1 MNARPPS
8 GPEFVDV
15 TRGPLVESVHRI
27 AACAMDADG
36 TVLLEIG
43 ETDVPVFMRSAAK
56 PFIAAAIVREGVAER
71 FGLDAVEIAIVA
83 ASHNGEPGH
92 VAAVRSILA
101 KAQIPESA
109 LQCGAHPPYDP
120 AAAREL
126 ERSGAAP
133 SAIHNNC
140 SGKHAGIL
148 AMCKILG
155 VDAAGYLSPGHPA
168 QVRILDLCARVA
180 GETRSE
186 MPLAI
191 DGCGIPVYATTLR
204 HAARSFAALADP
216 TGVDDATALAL
227 ATVRDAMRAHPWQ
240 VAGTNE
246 FDTVLMTAAPA
257 VVAKAGAEGVHG
269 AAFVGSHCGS
279 VLKVL
284 DGAAR
289 AVPPAALALMRSLG
303 VLTEAEH
310 RALGAF
316 ERPVLR
322 NRAGREVGVLDVRG
336 VLLQG

>member
-1 MNARPPS
+1 VNVHPPS

-27 AACAMDADG
+27 AACAIDADG
-36 TVLLEIG
+36 TTLLEIG
-43 ETDVPVFMRSAAK
+43 ETDVPVYMRSAAK
-56 PFIAAAIVREGVAER
+56 PFIAAAIVREGVVER
-71 FGLDAVEIAIVA
+71 FGLDGAEIAIVA

-92 VAAVRSILA
+92 VATVRSILA

-126 ERSGAAP
+126 ERNGVAP

-148 AMCKILG
+148 AMCKVLG
-155 VDAAGYLSPGHPA
+155 YDLDDYLSPRHPA
-168 QVRILDLCARVA
+168 QVKILDLCARVA
-180 GETRSE
+180 GEARAD

-204 HAARSFAALADP
+204 RAAKSFATLAQPAGIDGGDARAL
-216 TGVDDATALAL
+216 L
-227 ATVRDAMRAHPWQ
+227 TVRDAMRAHPWH
-240 VAGTNE
+240 VAGTGE
-246 FDTVLMTAAPA
+246 FDTALMSHAPS

-269 AAFVGSHCGS
+269 AAFVGSNCGL

-289 AVPPAALALMRSLG
+289 AVPPAAIALMRSLG
-303 VLTEAEH
+303 VLTEAELE
-310 RALGAF
+310 RLEAF
-316 ERPVLR
+316 EAPVLR
-322 NRAGREVGVLDVRG
+322 NRAGREVGGLEVRG
-336 VLLQG
+336 LLLQG